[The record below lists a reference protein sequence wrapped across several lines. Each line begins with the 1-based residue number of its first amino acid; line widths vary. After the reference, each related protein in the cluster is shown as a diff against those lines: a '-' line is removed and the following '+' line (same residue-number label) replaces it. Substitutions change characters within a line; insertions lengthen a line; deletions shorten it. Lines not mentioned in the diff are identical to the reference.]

1 MSSIYETGD
10 LPDTVE
16 GIVKANAHLK
26 VQLETQ
32 LAIFEQYMEVAKR
45 QNDVD
50 TARQISMML

>member
-16 GIVKANAHLK
+16 GIVQANAHLK